1 MVGGGRCDSIATIDM
16 SWESRKTLVD
26 LAKSVAENKQCF
38 DCAAPS
44 PQWASPTFG
53 IFICL
58 DCAGLHRGLGVHVS
72 FVRSV
77 TMDKFKGEE
86 IERMRLGGNANAAA
100 FFRAQP
106 SYVKDMPVGSKY
118 TTEFA
123 LDWRH
128 KLDALVAGR
137 PWRKQ
142 PYKPPPAPAAPSAS
156 DPTSRSTT
164 PLAGSRTASPRPS
177 SKSANESF
185 FARLGQSN
193 AGRPDGIPPSQGG
206 KYGGFGGGIT
216 PDPPAATT
224 ATPAAAL
231 PSVDDFQRDPVAALT
246 RGFGWLGKS
255 AASTAQKVN
264 SSYIQPGVQ
273 RFQETEAGAT
283 TTKALSSLSVRA
295 QEASQYGVERFNE
308 FVEGRPQYAS
318 LQQNM
323 ETTDFDETSVLD
335 TEPPKQT
342 PAGSRQGQA
351 GHKQKGEWEDW

>member
-1 MVGGGRCDSIATIDM
+1 M

-142 PYKPPPAPAAPSAS
+142 PYKPPPAPAAPPA
-156 DPTSRSTT
+156 PTPRHDLRHHWQVRVRRLRALPPNPPMNPSLPAWDRAT
-164 PLAGSRTASPRPS
+164 PAGRTASRP
-177 SKSANESF
+177 
-185 FARLGQSN
+185 AR
-193 AGRPDGIPPSQGG
+193 AGSMAALAEASPQIRPLRPPPPPPPLCPPS
-206 KYGGFGGGIT
+206 T
-216 PDPPAATT
+216 TSSAT
-224 ATPAAAL
+224 L
-231 PSVDDFQRDPVAALT
+231 
-246 RGFGWLGKS
+246 WL
-255 AASTAQKVN
+255 
-264 SSYIQPGVQ
+264 
-273 RFQETEAGAT
+273 
-283 TTKALSSLSVRA
+283 
-295 QEASQYGVERFNE
+295 
-308 FVEGRPQYAS
+308 
-318 LQQNM
+318 
-323 ETTDFDETSVLD
+323 
-335 TEPPKQT
+335 
-342 PAGSRQGQA
+342 
-351 GHKQKGEWEDW
+351 H